1 MASNL
6 EKINN
11 ILNYFKGLVK
21 ENQDLTITE
30 DMVYDYLIKYGVP
43 ANELEYETSSFFN
56 QWKEECAKLG
66 NIKILDIDSP
76 LTCDLTDSDEEISK
90 SFNPIKIYLPLKY
103 ESIDENVKQL
113 LAFFSKKKI
122 PFEMK
127 IADKIRTDG
136 IIIRLANIDDV
147 NKLTNFI
154 KYNDK
159 IKDNLLKPNPFCYQE
174 DNISMTNDG
183 SISYIQVVASYIS
196 KYINSNKD
204 NIDEI
209 KLHKFYNYIIDYY
222 KDIFVNYTKFGT
234 LEIPGKGL
242 KFDENDIVAYQN
254 STELLLKA
262 SEEGFN
268 QKDFIEHVEEYSN
281 SKEIKARKKQYTVLN
296 TLINY
301 IGYQSQKMD
310 IEEALNRLDLYLET
324 GNEAYISN
332 SGSTRTSMYLLNFR
346 HDLQE
351 FLDKNGKS
359 LIDFYE
365 SLNIEPKKY
374 DKLDEEELNEIEN
387 TVSNTINQIV
397 NITKETIEFDKLVE
411 TIQLYLAT
419 NDYSIITRN
428 NNLREIIVTS
438 NLREKLLTLLNN
450 NQISLTDYMSKFNNI
465 EKEEITVKE
474 ETNNEVE
481 NEEIT
486 QTEPEEIEEQQEPE
500 VIEAEAEIIPEAE
513 EQSEIALIEELEPVG
528 ELSKLKDD
536 IDTSNEDLNQETQ
549 IIDIDIIKTESKDYS
564 KILKDAVND
573 TYDKYQ
579 QKYLNGD
586 IKVDGLS
593 IVTHALISGITK
605 EDFSSFTRE
614 NDARKNLVELG
625 SEKIFD
631 TIMDELEI
639 DGIELKDVD
648 DDHIRTIVERYLD
661 YVIEPVLEE
670 EKDKVA

>member
-11 ILNYFKGLVK
+11 ILNYFKGLIN
-21 ENQDLTITE
+21 ENKDLTITE

-43 ANELEYETSSFFN
+43 ANELDYEVSKFFN
-56 QWKEECAKLG
+56 QWKEECAKVG

-76 LTCDLTDSDEEISK
+76 LTCDLTDNNEEISK
-90 SFNPIKIYLPLKY
+90 CFNPIKIYLPLKY
-103 ESIDENVKQL
+103 DSIEENINQL
-113 LAFFSKKKI
+113 IAFFSKKKI

-127 IADKIRTDG
+127 IRDKIRTDG
-136 IIIRLANIDDV
+136 VIIRVANMDDI
-147 NKLTNFI
+147 NKITNFI

-159 IKDNLLKPNPFCYQE
+159 IKESLLKPNPFCYQE
-174 DNISMTNDG
+174 DNISITNDG

-204 NIDEI
+204 NIEDI
-209 KLHKFYNYIIDYY
+209 KLHKFYNFIIDYY
-222 KDIFVNYTKFGT
+222 KDIFVNYSKFGK
-234 LEIPGKGL
+234 LEIPGKGK
-242 KFDENDIVAYQN
+242 KFDESDIIAYQN

-268 QKDFIEHVEEYSN
+268 QKDFAEHVEEYSN
-281 SKEIKARKKQYTVLN
+281 SKEIKTRKKQYTVLN

-310 IEEALNRLDLYLET
+310 VEEALNRLDLYLET

-351 FLDKNGKS
+351 FLDKNNKN

-365 SLNIEPKKY
+365 SLNIEQKKY
-374 DKLDEEELNEIEN
+374 DKLDEKELEELEN
-387 TVSNTINQIV
+387 TTSQTIEQIID
-397 NITKETIEFDKLVE
+397 ITKETIEFDKLIE

-428 NNLREIIVTS
+428 NNLREIIVS
-438 NLREKLLTLLNN
+438 NNLRDNLLVLLNN
-450 NQISLTDYMSKFNNI
+450 KQLSLTDYMSKFNKV
-465 EKEEITVKE
+465 EVKE
-474 ETNNEVE
+474 QTDTEDK
-481 NEEIT
+481 IT
-486 QTEPEEIEEQQEPE
+486 QEELQPEEIKEEQDIQDIEEQIQPEGNVEPE
-500 VIEAEAEIIPEAE
+500 L
-513 EQSEIALIEELEPVG
+513 ALIEELEPVG
-528 ELSKLKDD
+528 EISQLKEDVE
-536 IDTSNEDLNQETQ
+536 SSLEDLNQETQ
-549 IIDIDIIKTESKDYS
+549 IINIDIIKTESKDYS
-564 KILKDAVND
+564 EILKEAIND

-579 QKYLNGD
+579 QKYLNGT
-586 IKVDGLS
+586 IKVDGLA

-605 EDFSSFTRE
+605 GDFTSFTRE
-614 NDARKNLVELG
+614 NNARKNLVDLG

-648 DDHIRTIVERYLD
+648 EDHIKKIVERYLD

-670 EKDKVA
+670 EKSAKVA